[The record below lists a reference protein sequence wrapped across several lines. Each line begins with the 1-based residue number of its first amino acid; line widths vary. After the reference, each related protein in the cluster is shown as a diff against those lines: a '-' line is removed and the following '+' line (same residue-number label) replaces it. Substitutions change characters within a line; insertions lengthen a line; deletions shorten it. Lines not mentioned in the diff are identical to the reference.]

1 MRTLSS
7 TLIAAQRSNS
17 CLPYVKVG
25 ILDRVAGITRLNWA
39 RLYSGSEP
47 DFHHAATMPGDGS
60 LSRSRVDPASYQ
72 LYRQRVA
79 SPRPGSDFSPWTG
92 VCTVSSASGIA
103 LASRGFRVLLF
114 YVDTDQRTILVR
126 ESTGYGATFGS
137 PIPNRM
143 TTDETSRA
151 SQ

>member
-1 MRTLSS
+1 
-7 TLIAAQRSNS
+7 
-17 CLPYVKVG
+17 
-25 ILDRVAGITRLNWA
+25 
-39 RLYSGSEP
+39 
-47 DFHHAATMPGDGS
+47 MPGDGS
-60 LSRSRVDPASYQ
+60 LSRARVDPASYQ

-79 SPRPGSDFSPWTG
+79 SPGPGSDFSPWTG

-103 LASRGFRVLLF
+103 LASRGFRLLLF

-126 ESTGYGATFGS
+126 KSTGYGATFGS

>member
-7 TLIAAQRSNS
+7 TLTAAQRSSS
-17 CLPYVKVG
+17 CLPYVKVE

-47 DFHHAATMPGDGS
+47 DFYHAATMPGDGS
-60 LSRSRVDPASYQ
+60 LSRARVDLSSYQ

-79 SPRPGSDFSPWTG
+79 SPGPGSDFSPWTG

-103 LASRGFRVLLF
+103 LASRGFRLLLF

-126 ESTGYGATFGS
+126 ESTDYGATFGS

>member
-1 MRTLSS
+1 
-7 TLIAAQRSNS
+7 
-17 CLPYVKVG
+17 
-25 ILDRVAGITRLNWA
+25 
-39 RLYSGSEP
+39 
-47 DFHHAATMPGDGS
+47 MPGDGS
-60 LSRSRVDPASYQ
+60 LSRARVDPASYQ

-79 SPRPGSDFSPWTG
+79 SPGPGSDFSPWTG

-103 LASRGFRVLLF
+103 LASRGFRLLLF

-126 ESTGYGATFGS
+126 ESTDYGATFGS